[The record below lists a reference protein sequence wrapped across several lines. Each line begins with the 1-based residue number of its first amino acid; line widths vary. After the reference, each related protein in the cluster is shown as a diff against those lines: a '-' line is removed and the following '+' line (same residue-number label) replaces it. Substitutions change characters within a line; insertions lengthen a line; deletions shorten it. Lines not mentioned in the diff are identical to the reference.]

1 MTLTDP
7 APEAKEIRD
16 ACRALLRDLS
26 PPEVVRRAGGDAPFD
41 EVLWRRVLE
50 AGWTG
55 VGLPE
60 SVGGAGLGVVAQ
72 AVMFAE
78 VGRALAPVPL
88 LGAGMATAVLAAAG
102 AKELADVLDGT
113 VLATLVVGRGLS
125 PLGTARVRV
134 TTAGGEVRLDG
145 TASAV
150 VDGAGAG
157 LFVVVAAG
165 DDGPVVCLLDRD
177 APGLEVTVVPST
189 DVSRP
194 LADLRLTQCVGRAL
208 PLDLPALRDALAV
221 AATSYGAEVVG
232 AADRAFEM
240 TVDYLKTRHQFG
252 RPIGSQQA
260 LKHRCAELATD
271 LTLAR
276 ELVFAGAAALDRGS
290 PDPARDALVAAALHR
305 ASSVLSRIGAEA
317 VQMHGAIGFTEEHDI
332 GLYYRR
338 ALTVAAALPGPVAQ
352 QELLA
357 DLLGA

>member
-1 MTLTDP
+1 MTLTEP

-16 ACRALLRDLS
+16 ACRSLLRDLS
-26 PPEVVRRAGGDAPFD
+26 PAEVVRRAGGDAPFD
-41 EVLWRRVLE
+41 EALWGRVLE

-60 SVGGAGLGVVAQ
+60 SAGGAGLGVLAQ

-134 TTAGGEVRLDG
+134 TSAAGEARLDG
-145 TASAV
+145 SASAV
-150 VDGAGAG
+150 VDGAGAR

-165 DDGPVVCLLDRD
+165 EDGPVACLLERD
-177 APGLEVTVVPST
+177 APGLDVTVVPT
-189 DVSRP
+189 ADVSRP
-194 LADLRLTQCVGRAL
+194 LADLTLTHCVARVLTVDEAAL
-208 PLDLPALRDALAV
+208 SDALAV
-221 AATSYGAEVVG
+221 AAVSLGAEIVG

-240 TVDYLKTRHQFG
+240 TVEYLKTRHQFG
-252 RPIGSQQA
+252 KPIGSQQA

-276 ELVFAGAAALDRGS
+276 ELVFACAAALDRGV
-290 PDPARDALVAAALHR
+290 PDPVRDALVAAALHR
-305 ASSVLSRIGAEA
+305 SSSVFGRIGAEA
-317 VQMHGAIGFTEEHDI
+317 VQLHGAIGFTEEHDI

-352 QELLA
+352 QEHLA
-357 DLLGA
+357 ALLGL